1 MDASDELAP
10 MHIEV
15 VNDTLR
21 ELNIMGKPVITVWNK
36 IDLVREGGEK
46 RIFRDFISDAS
57 VMISAATGEGIDNL
71 AEELAKIIRES
82 RVYVDRLIP
91 YKEAAIAARI
101 RREGQLVSEEYL
113 EDGIRIRAYVPKS
126 LEGILK

>member
-1 MDASDELAP
+1 